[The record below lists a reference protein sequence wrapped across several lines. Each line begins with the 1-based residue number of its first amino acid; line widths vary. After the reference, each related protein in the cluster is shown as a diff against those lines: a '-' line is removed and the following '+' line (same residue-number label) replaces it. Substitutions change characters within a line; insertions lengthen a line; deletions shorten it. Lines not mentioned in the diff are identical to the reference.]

1 MVKNFFFYLGVVA
14 GTVIPF
20 FNIPL
25 ILKIRQNKS
34 SKDISL
40 IWTVGVW
47 ICALAMLPQALL
59 SSDLSYK
66 LFGGINFILF
76 SGVVFCVF
84 RYR

>member
-1 MVKNFFFYLGVVA
+1 MRQFILYLGVAA
-14 GTVIPF
+14 GTIIPF

-25 ILKIRQNKS
+25 ILKIRENKS

-59 SSDLSYK
+59 SVDLSYK
-66 LFGGINFILF
+66 IFGLTNFILF
-76 SGVVFCVF
+76 SGVVFFVF